1 MVHVEAEVNRLGI
14 PGPGPQSI
22 GPPYDARGQN
32 LCLAPVQSRGDSSGW
47 FSNNWTQI
55 AFDMFFLLQ
64 TKNDKLHRIRI
75 SRCDCPTM
83 EPFFLFF
90 RGIPKFDILSVLSK
104 TEFHIQFMEILRGF
118 KTWHHHVWTHR
129 KMSKFFGEIDHFKT
143 PMDLHIDASITSI
156 AFGMFTRGYIP
167 LNHYKSH

>member
-1 MVHVEAEVNRLGI
+1 
-14 PGPGPQSI
+14 
-22 GPPYDARGQN
+22 
-32 LCLAPVQSRGDSSGW
+32 
-47 FSNNWTQI
+47 
-55 AFDMFFLLQ
+55 MFFLLQ

-90 RGIPKFDILSVLSK
+90 RGIPKFDILSVLSN

-156 AFGMFTRGYIP
+156 AFGMFTRGYPVVQNADNLRLHPMGIRWRHWPPVFFYPVVMLPIP
-167 LNHYKSH
+167 RLTSRDSW